1 MANGRQAFT
10 SLVLLAPATR
20 LHTIQSVRQKNALAA
35 NHPKDMRFVKI
46 FSAVAAFHI
55 VLLAFFFFKPTV
67 RYFTSTC
74 VSTVLVW
81 AGVFAIRERGPWI
94 MAAGWIVQLSIQNY
108 AYRSWQAEQSK

>member
-1 MANGRQAFT
+1 
-10 SLVLLAPATR
+10 
-20 LHTIQSVRQKNALAA
+20 
-35 NHPKDMRFVKI
+35 MRFVKI
-46 FSAVAAFHI
+46 FSAVAALHI

-108 AYRSWQAEQSK
+108 AYRAWQAEQSELWWPLIHFIALQYLVVLSLSSPGPQQTV